1 MSRPTVFGRRNC
13 WRGFYMAVT
22 GQARQCPSRKGAI
35 TRPVIVSNV
44 EVTTAQIRAGC
55 VGEALR

>member
-1 MSRPTVFGRRNC
+1 
-13 WRGFYMAVT
+13 MAVT